1 MTTIKPI
8 KEGTNFMKKL
18 IKLCILCLLMTS
30 VLVHTIYIPVANAEE
45 SSQTLTILFTHDLHD
60 NFLPVE
66 SVQNGKKQYVGGYA
80 RLHSAIQAVR
90 EEEQNVI
97 LVDAG
102 DYSMGTPFQTIFQ
115 TDSPELRLMG
125 QMGYDA
131 VTFGNHEFDYRA
143 EGLADSLQAA
153 VNSGDP
159 LPQIVQANI
168 TYPVDGGGNLTSS
181 LEHLKRSMESYGVK
195 EYTIIERNGIKVGIF
210 GVMGADSASNAPM
223 SEVQFEDEVIHAKRV
238 VDILKQEG
246 AEIILCLSHSGTWAD
261 KSKSEDEILAKK
273 VPDID
278 VIISGHTHSTLEQP
292 IVVGDTIIASRGC
305 NGENLGRIDI
315 SKQDNVWTLLNYK
328 LQPINETIPED
339 NYITQQ
345 IQNYKMVV
353 EDKYF
358 SLFQKTYD
366 EVIAR
371 SPFSF
376 PSLTDMSSVH
386 NESTLG
392 NLISDGFIYA
402 VKEAEGEAYEPIAVG
417 IVPIGTIRGSI
428 LEGDITI
435 ADAFSISSLGIGADK
450 LPGYPLISVYLTG
463 QELKTLCE
471 VDASVAPLMDG
482 AQLYMS
488 GMNYAFNPHRLI
500 FNKVIDTSLVN
511 EKGDLEEINDKKLY
525 RIAVGLYSAQM
536 LSAVGEKSFGLLS
549 IVPKTKEGTPI
560 TDFEKYIIHDRDGN
574 EIKEW
579 YALAHY
585 LQSFEKEDG
594 VPVISEY
601 YNQTHERK
609 IVDDNR
615 KLSAILSNPNH
626 ITLGIYGIVVV
637 IAVLVIFVVVKIVKR
652 RRKKRKSSI

>member
-1 MTTIKPI
+1 MRY
-8 KEGTNFMKKL
+8 MKKL
-18 IKLCILCLLMTS
+18 TKLCILWILMTS
-30 VLVHTIYIPVANAEE
+30 VLLHTLYIPAVNAEE
-45 SSQTLTILFTHDLHD
+45 PSQSLTILFTHDLHD
-60 NFLPVE
+60 NFLPIE
-66 SVQNGKKQYVGGYA
+66 SVQNGKQQYVGGYA
-80 RLHSAIQAVR
+80 RLYSAIQAVR
-90 EEEQNVI
+90 AQEQNVL

-159 LPQIVQANI
+159 LPQIVQSNI
-168 TYPVDGGGNLTSS
+168 TYPVDEDGNLTDS
-181 LEHLKRSMESYGVK
+181 LGHLKKSMESYGVK
-195 EYTIIERNGIKVGIF
+195 EYTLIERNGIKVGIF
-210 GVMGADSASNAPM
+210 GVMGADSASKAPM
-223 SEVQFEDEVIHAKRV
+223 SEVQFEDEVTHAKRV

-246 AEIILCLSHSGTWAD
+246 AEIILCLSHSGTWTD
-261 KSKSEDEILAKK
+261 KTESEDEILAKK

-292 IVVGDTIIASRGC
+292 IVVGDTIIASGGS
-305 NGENLGRIDI
+305 NGVNLGRIEI
-315 SKQDNVWTLLNYK
+315 SKQEDVWTVLNYE
-328 LQPINETIPED
+328 LQPIDEALPED

-353 EDKYF
+353 EDRYF
-358 SLFQKTYD
+358 SLFHNTYD

-376 PSLTDMSSVH
+376 PSLDDMYSVH

-392 NLISDGFIYA
+392 NLISDGFIYT
-402 VKEAEGEAYEPIAVG
+402 VKEAEGETYEPITVS

-428 LEGDITI
+428 PEGDITT
-435 ADAFSISSLGIGADK
+435 AEAFSISSLGIGADK
-450 LPGYPLISVYLTG
+450 LPGYPLISAYLTG
-463 QELKTLCE
+463 KELKTLCE
-471 VDASVAPLMDG
+471 VDASVAPLMDD

-488 GMNYAFNPHRLI
+488 GMNFTFNPNRLI
-500 FNKVIDTSLVN
+500 FNKVTDTSLVN
-511 EKGDLEEINDKKLY
+511 EKGDLEEIDDKKLY
-525 RIAVGLYSAQM
+525 RIVAGLYSAQM
-536 LSAVGEKSFGLLS
+536 LSVVGEKSFGLLS

-560 TDFEKYIIHDRDGN
+560 ADFEKYILHDRNGN

-585 LQSFEKEDG
+585 LQSFEKEEG
-594 VPVISEY
+594 ISVIPEY
-601 YNQTHERK
+601 YSQTQERK
-609 IVDDNR
+609 VVDDNGN
-615 KLSAILSNPNH
+615 LFAILSNPNH
-626 ITLGIYGIVVV
+626 ISLVVYGIVLVV
-637 IAVLVIFVVVKIVKR
+637 AGLVTFIVVKIVKR
-652 RRKKRKSSI
+652 RRKKSFDILD